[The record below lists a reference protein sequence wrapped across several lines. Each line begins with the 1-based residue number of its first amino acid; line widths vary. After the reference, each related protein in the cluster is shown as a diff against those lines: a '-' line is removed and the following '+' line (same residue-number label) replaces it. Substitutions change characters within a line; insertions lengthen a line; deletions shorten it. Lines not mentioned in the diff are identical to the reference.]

1 MNNKIE
7 PKFSIKKRE
16 VNYHYIMG
24 HTFLELQNQVY
35 GVIVESPNHKF
46 LLVKGRKTQKWSF
59 PKGHPYDD
67 EDGVECAE
75 REALEETGLRF
86 SVDANRFLTLATGRY
101 YMVFSKQEL
110 LSFTR
115 DSREIMET
123 GWFSHKDL
131 QKMRVN
137 IDVNTFLRRCGYS
150 VTRPR
155 PPKLCLEPE
164 TPSGWDS
171 LLDSTLSL

>member
-1 MNNKIE
+1 
-7 PKFSIKKRE
+7 
-16 VNYHYIMG
+16 MG
-24 HTFLELQNQVY
+24 HTFLELQNQQNQVY

-59 PKGHPYDD
+59 PKGHPYED
-67 EDGVECAE
+67 EDGVDCAE

-86 SVDANRFLTLATGRY
+86 NLDPNRFLTLATGRY
-101 YMVFSKQEL
+101 YMLFAKQEL

-137 IDVNTFLRRCGYS
+137 IDVNTFLRRCGYT
-150 VTRPR
+150 VTRPN
-155 PPKLCLEPE
+155 PPKLCLDLEMQ
-164 TPSGWDS
+164 SG
-171 LLDSTLSL
+171 LELQQVCTLSL